1 VRRREV
7 ELVRRFHARDRAVVR
22 IQPAPVAVDA

>member
-7 ELVRRFHARDRAVVR
+7 ELVRRFHARDRAVVQ
-22 IQPAPVAVDA
+22 IQPAPATIDS